1 MSLSTISLVLSH
13 VLTQLGMGTGVDLYI
28 KYSCFIYFDDN
39 NKMKNEL
46 IICFV
51 ENKF

>member
-1 MSLSTISLVLSH
+1 MTLVLSH
-13 VLTQLGMGTGVDLYI
+13 VLTQLGMSTGVDLYI
-28 KYSCFIYFDDN
+28 KYSCFIYFNDN
-39 NKMKNEL
+39 NKMKMKSEL

>member
-13 VLTQLGMGTGVDLYI
+13 VLTQLGMGVDLYI